1 MSTAVSLKSQL
12 IKSSLFISLL
22 CAIFGFVL
30 ICLSVSYSNDEVFD
44 ELLESNAH
52 ALLGENSAAYPDIEH
67 SLQYLNDE
75 MDIEYQVYNQSD
87 QLISKTEHAPTVA
100 FVDQFDHDSFYNVW
114 QDGRLW
120 RVYAAHDHDQNR
132 FVQIAQP
139 WRQRIEFA
147 LPIVS
152 NYVGLMLLL
161 IIALALGNA
170 WSVRNNLKPL
180 NQLREEIS
188 QKHLQNLSP
197 ITPPIVISETKPLLE
212 AINQLFAR
220 LIRAKEAQ
228 ERFTADAS
236 HELRTPLS
244 AVQMKLQLLQRRHA
258 QDEAVVAGLDEVR
271 QDVSRAT
278 ALVESLLALARLD
291 SDAIKADFQEIA
303 VVDFLTEVVARMQ
316 PTAQDA
322 NVLLHP
328 VFLEQSLDGVTI
340 KADERLLGS
349 AIGNLIDNAI
359 NYGGAGVAVWIA
371 VTHTSHQ
378 LTITVSDNGV
388 GVSDADL
395 ARLSER
401 FFRVLGSQKTGSGL
415 GLSIVAK
422 IAEHHHGQLLLAKS
436 TQYGGLSASIV
447 LPKLK

>member
-22 CAIFGFVL
+22 CAILGFVL

-170 WSVRNNLKPL
+170 WSVRKNLKPL

-188 QKHLQNLSP
+188 QKHLQNLTP
-197 ITPPIVISETKPLLE
+197 ITPSVIISETKPLLT
-212 AINQLFAR
+212 AINALFTR
-220 LIRAKEAQ
+220 LSQAKEAN

-244 AVQMKLQLLQRRHA
+244 AVSMKLQLLARKYHEQPALTQDLDVLRH
-258 QDEAVVAGLDEVR
+258 
-271 QDVSRAT
+271 DVGRMT
-278 ALVESLLALARLD
+278 QLVESLLTLARLD
-291 SDAIKADFQEIA
+291 DEATTAALEPVNIGDLINEVRTLHHANIMHKNKRLDVRISADVA
-303 VVDFLTEVVARMQ
+303 VLSLSLNRQLILVA
-316 PTAQDA
+316 
-322 NVLLHP
+322 L
-328 VFLEQSLDGVTI
+328 
-340 KADERLLGS
+340 
-349 AIGNLIDNAI
+349 GNLIDNALK
-359 NYGGAGVAVWIA
+359 YGGDTICMSAVRQGV
-371 VTHTSHQ
+371 Q
-378 LTITVSDNGV
+378 LIITVADDGDGV
-388 GVSDADL
+388 DGTAL
-395 ARLSER
+395 ARLGER
-401 FFRVLGSQKTGSGL
+401 FYRVLGTNQRGSGL
-415 GLSIVAK
+415 GLSIVTK
-422 IAEHHHGQLLLAKS
+422 IAEYHHGSVAITTGMPLSGLAVS
-436 TQYGGLSASIV
+436 IHLPITQ
-447 LPKLK
+447 